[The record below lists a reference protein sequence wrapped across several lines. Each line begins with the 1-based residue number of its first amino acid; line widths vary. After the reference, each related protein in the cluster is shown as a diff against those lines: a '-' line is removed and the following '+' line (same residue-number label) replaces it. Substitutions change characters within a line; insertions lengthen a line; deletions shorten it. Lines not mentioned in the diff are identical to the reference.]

1 MLRVTALIDISAM
14 GESALKSHMKG
25 AKHKENGGCKTCT
38 TLFDFTISKFPK
50 ASTTCSQS
58 ELTVPT
64 PPLPQPVEGSKVQ
77 SGSGSEKFFS
87 KDDVL
92 KSEILW
98 ALKMVTNH
106 MSFNS
111 SKDTSKLFTAMFP
124 VSNIAKQFQCGE
136 RKSAYICVFGLSEYF
151 LKLLKDSV
159 KGLYVV
165 MFDESLNKK
174 PQEKQMDVYLR
185 YWDDESNQV

>member
-1 MLRVTALIDISAM
+1 V
-14 GESALKSHMKG
+14 
-25 AKHKENGGCKTCT
+25 
-38 TLFDFTISKFPK
+38 
-50 ASTTCSQS
+50 S
-58 ELTVPT
+58 ELSVP
-64 PPLPQPVEGSKVQ
+64 PPPRPQPTVNEGSV
-77 SGSGSEKFFS
+77 SVIENFFS

-98 ALKMVTNH
+98 TLKMVTNH
-106 MSFNS
+106 MSFS
-111 SKDTSKLFTAMFP
+111 SSRDTSKLFTAMFP
-124 VSNIAKQFQCGE
+124 DSNIAKQFQCGE

-174 PQEKQMDVYLR
+174 LQEKQWMFT
-185 YWDDESNQV
+185 

>member
-1 MLRVTALIDISAM
+1 MKAAKYKQNSA
-14 GESALKSHMKG
+14 GS
-25 AKHKENGGCKTCT
+25 KTCT
-38 TLFDFTISKFPK
+38 TLFDFTVSKVPK
-50 ASTTCSQS
+50 ASSTCLQS
-58 ELTVPT
+58 ELTVQP

-185 YWDDESNQV
+185 FWDDESKQVKTRYYGSPFLGK